1 MHQRGGRDI
10 PHCRLTPPACAAW
23 CVALKGAPLATTKP
37 RITVTLDPHAYE
49 VVSRLSKAN
58 GESMS
63 AIVTGLV
70 DLAVPSFERVVVM
83 MERAASASEEVK
95 AGMRAALDRADK
107 DVLPH
112 MVAAVG
118 QGDMFLAGL
127 AADFEAAQAAPG
139 PAVPAQAPSER
150 PRRRKVPAEGS
161 TPVPVTRGSGAQRGS
176 PEGGRK
182 APRKGAAPGLVSV
195 PTSGVPPMKA
205 TRKGGARG

>member
-1 MHQRGGRDI
+1 M
-10 PHCRLTPPACAAW
+10 
-23 CVALKGAPLATTKP
+23 ATTKP
-37 RITVTLDPHAYE
+37 RITVTLEPHAYE

-70 DLAVPSFERVVVM
+70 DLAVPSFERVVVVL
-83 MERAASASEEVK
+83 ERAASASDEVK
-95 AGMRAALDRADK
+95 AGMRAALDRADR

-112 MVAAVG
+112 MLAAAG

-127 AADFEAAQAAPG
+127 VAEGEAAPAAPG
-139 PAVPAQAPSER
+139 TALPSQAPAEQPKR
-150 PRRRKVPAEGS
+150 GRKVSAEGS

-176 PEGGRK
+176 PGGGGK
-182 APRKGAAPGLVSV
+182 APRKGAPAGLVSV

-205 TRKGGARG
+205 TRKRGARG